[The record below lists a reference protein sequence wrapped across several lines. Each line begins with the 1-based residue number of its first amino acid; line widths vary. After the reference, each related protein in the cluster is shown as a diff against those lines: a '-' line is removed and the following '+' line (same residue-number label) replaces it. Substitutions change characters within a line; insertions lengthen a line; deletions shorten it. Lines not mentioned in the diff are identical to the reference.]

1 MPSTLTFPIF
11 WRLVVPNPG
20 IGLYTSDLTPP
31 AGSKSLLRLPFDG
44 TGVIPLIQ
52 GVEAAATGG
61 VTVDAPKQNDL
72 LLVLNQYA
80 ALPPSILAR
89 MRLVIDADAGLVLG
103 SPSVLRAFSMDPQGL
118 SLVPPTGFTAGYS
131 KEANGHAHLDFAYSV
146 TSGLR
151 LSSSEALRTL
161 FHGQPGFAMFGV
173 AKRTGETTAN
183 NAGAILSITAEAV
196 SGSAQRQV
204 GSLYITNAATPLI
217 GGNAMRSQ
225 STTATTSAN
234 IALPTPRQFE
244 AVLSNANGAPA
255 NLPDGTAVAPFLNV
269 YVNGGTSE
277 GKPNATAA
285 FSAGNLNWLGP
296 LSVEMGFVVNTSG
309 RGAIATGLAGIIS
322 GPLVEAEVAAM
333 NAFLMAR
340 RAQLNG

>member
-1 MPSTLTFPIF
+1 
-11 WRLVVPNPG
+11 
-20 IGLYTSDLTPP
+20 
-31 AGSKSLLRLPFDG
+31 
-44 TGVIPLIQ
+44 
-52 GVEAAATGG
+52 
-61 VTVDAPKQNDL
+61 
-72 LLVLNQYA
+72 
-80 ALPPSILAR
+80 

-103 SPSVLRAFSMDPQGL
+103 TPSVLGAFSMDPLGL
-118 SLVPPTGFTAGYS
+118 SLTPPAGFTAGYS
-131 KEANGHAHLDFAYSV
+131 EEANGHGHLDFAYSV

-196 SGSAQRQV
+196 SGSAQRQM
-204 GSLYITNAATPLI
+204 GSLYITNASTPTI
-217 GGNAMRSQ
+217 GANALRSQ
-225 STTATTSAN
+225 STTASVSINTAV
-234 IALPTPRQFE
+234 PTPRQFE
-244 AVLSNANGAPA
+244 ALLSNANGAPA
-255 NLPDGTAVAPFLNV
+255 NLADGTVVQP
-269 YVNGGTSE
+269 YVNMYLNGGTSE
-277 GKPNATAA
+277 GKPTATAA
-285 FSAGNLNWLGP
+285 FSAGNLNWMGP
-296 LSVEMGFVVNTSG
+296 LSIEMGFVANTSG